1 MGAVDLGAGSGR
13 RGGKKGGPK
22 KPKRVGF
29 VLDMTPLVDIAF
41 LLLTF
46 FMFATTMAQPT
57 LMEMK
62 IPPDIDTDVLVE
74 DDNILNIYVDS
85 EDDLFYST
93 GLDTTL
99 RSLEVDDLQAFAI
112 KRNVEKEN
120 DLITSLKLHPEASY
134 AQLVTVLDE
143 LNKAEVVLARQYME
157 EKNMERKRKFSIQ
170 RLDSTAQFRLEQL

>member
-1 MGAVDLGAGSGR
+1 MGAVDLGAGDGR

-62 IPPDIDTDVLVE
+62 IPPDIDTEVEVE
-74 DDNILNIYVDS
+74 DDNLLNIYI
-85 EDDLFYST
+85 DDEENLYYST
-93 GLDTTL
+93 GLDTAF
-99 RSLEVDDLQAFAI
+99 RDLSIDELQDFAI
-112 KRNVEKEN
+112 RRNAQKEN
-120 DLITSLKLHPEASY
+120 ELITSLKLHPEASFETM
-134 AQLVTVLDE
+134 VVVLDE
-143 LNKAEVVLARQYME
+143 LNKAEAQLTQMYQS
-157 EKNMERKRKFSIQ
+157 EKGIDRKRRFSIQ
-170 RLDSTAQFRLEQL
+170 RLDSTAQFRLEQI